1 MRSMPVN
8 GSRQVGHFP
17 LSLSK
22 IAQPVHTHA
31 NADEQ
36 KKRALLTVLALLS
49 VAIGARALSTLHA
62 FIELAL
68 ATLCRYRTRP
78 RIFRRWDRYALPMF
92 HAVMPL

>member
-1 MRSMPVN
+1 MLMPM
-8 GSRQVGHFP
+8 
-17 LSLSK
+17 SK
-22 IAQPVHTHA
+22 
-31 NADEQ
+31 
-36 KKRALLTVLALLS
+36 KKRALLAVLALLS

-92 HAVMPL
+92 HALMPL